1 MKIYNNDEFIT
12 MLKERVKRGGT
23 QSAFAHKIGV
33 SSAFLHD
40 VLNGRR
46 RPNQKIIDEL
56 GLTEIRGFA
65 KK

>member
-1 MKIYNNDEFIT
+1 MKIYTDEEFIS
-12 MLKERVKRGGT
+12 MLRKSVEQEGT
-23 QSAFAHKIGV
+23 QSAFANRLGI
-33 SSAFLHD
+33 STAFLHD

-46 RPNQKIIDEL
+46 RPNKKIIEEL